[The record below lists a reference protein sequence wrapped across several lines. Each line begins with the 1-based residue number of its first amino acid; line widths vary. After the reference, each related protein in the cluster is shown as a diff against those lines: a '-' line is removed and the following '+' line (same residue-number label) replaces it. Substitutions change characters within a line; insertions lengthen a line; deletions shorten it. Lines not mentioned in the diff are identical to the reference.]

1 MADDPA
7 VTTDAEPEAEAV
19 EETPTVETP
28 AVETPAHWSRGEGMG
43 FDDDTVGW
51 LENKGFENPQAAITA
66 QRDLEKKLGGPAE
79 MLQKWPQSD
88 DTEGF
93 KAIYERLGTPKDV
106 EGYKFDFEEG
116 AAVDP
121 DTLAWFKQSAL
132 GRNMPNDMAF
142 GLIQDWNAEVARLQ
156 EAQQQEIEVR
166 DQAEKTELA
175 NAWGTKLDER
185 LDYGHRALLSLGLD
199 EEGIEKLQ
207 SAMGPKMTAQFAAK
221 IADTMGEDTIAAN
234 TTTPAFGVS
243 KEQVQNQI
251 AELNGEIGAD
261 KARYDKYLADHSAP
275 QETTGQDYRKMQQ
288 LDAQLGSLLKA
299 EQGAT

>member
-1 MADDPA
+1 MADPTPTDPTPADPA
-7 VTTDAEPEAEAV
+7 PPEP
-19 EETPTVETP
+19 TPDPEP
-28 AVETPAHWSRGEGMG
+28 TPAHWSRGEGMG

-51 LENKGFENPQAAITA
+51 LENKGFDNPQAAITA

-79 MLQKWPQSD
+79 MLQKWPESD
-88 DTEGF
+88 DSEGL

-142 GLIQDWNAEVARLQ
+142 GLIKDWNTEVARIQ

-166 DQAEKTELA
+166 DQAENTELA
-175 NAWGTKLDER
+175 NAWGSKLEER
-185 LDYGHRALLSLGLD
+185 LDYGKRALTAH
-199 EEGIEKLQ
+199 GIEEDMIEKMQ
-207 SAMGPKMTAQFAAK
+207 SAMGPKALAQFAAK
-221 IADTMGEDTIAAN
+221 VADTMGEDTIAAN

-243 KEQVQNQI
+243 KEQVQSQI

-275 QETTGQDYRKMQQ
+275 QETTSQDYRKMQQ
-288 LDAQLGSLLKA
+288 LDAQLASLLKA
-299 EQGAT
+299 ESGGT